1 MTPAQWTALRRALL
15 LAGHSAAEINA
26 AWQAAVVAGISRS
39 TPVDQVGAWLRE
51 WLAGRETEPVTI
63 REDS

>member
-15 LAGHSAAEINA
+15 LAGHSDAAIRA
-26 AWQAAVVAGISRS
+26 AWQAVGLDRR
-39 TPVDQVGAWLRE
+39 TPVDQVGAAMRE
-51 WLAGRETEPVTI
+51 WLAGRGTERVTI